1 MKTNTFFYSIIS
13 AMLLALSMNASAAAG
28 NPFATI
34 HNGFTVIAQTETSEG
49 KCGTAKC
56 GGEQKEATKCGAVK
70 PAQESSKCGAAKP
83 AQEPSKC
90 GAGK

>member
-1 MKTNTFFYSIIS
+1 MKTKTFFYSILS
-13 AMLLALSMNASAAAG
+13 AMLLSVSMNASAAAD
-28 NPFATI
+28 NPFTTI
-34 HNGFTVIAQTETSEG
+34 QNGFTVIAQTETSEG

-56 GGEQKEATKCGAVK
+56 GGQQKEATKCGAV
-70 PAQESSKCGAAKP
+70 QP